1 MLLGYYPLKE
11 AERVSRVMHYLLALV
26 LFFFSVTVSYGAS
39 DSIVPYGDYS
49 QWCSAYGTCKE
60 NLGPKEAEEAIEGY
74 FTGKGLRATNI
85 RHKERFVEA
94 DIYRNNRLIDKIL
107 FDRKTGRMRSTY

>member
-1 MLLGYYPLKE
+1 M
-11 AERVSRVMHYLLALV
+11 SRITHYFLSLV
-26 LFFFSVTVSYGAS
+26 LFLFSAAVSYGAS

-60 NLGPKEAEEAIEGY
+60 DLGPKEAEEAIEGY
-74 FTGKGLRATNI
+74 FANKGLRATNI
-85 RHKERFVEA
+85 RHKDRFVEA
-94 DIYRNNRLIDKIL
+94 EIYRENRLIDKIL